1 MRYQCIFWDLLLA
14 LAFVQAIIRLTLIA
28 VQRLKSISRGSPPQK
43 ARGDL
48 RRFSGLLLRVVICIS
63 LFILT
68 KYRRII
74 LLVQT
79 YIYYLL
85 HLLHWSVPHP
95 YWYLLEFLSK
105 LSTFISLLTPP
116 PSWIKAALN
125 FPNLYPRKYS
135 LCRLI
140 SKSGISGED
149 DCMFQ
154 LCSYVD
160 HANGPNRHLL
170 TFVKILRLIFVWN
183 WGET

>member
-1 MRYQCIFWDLLLA
+1 MRYQCIFRDLLLA

-43 ARGDL
+43 AKGDL

-79 YIYYLL
+79 YICYLL

-116 PSWIKAALN
+116 PSPLLDKSCFKLSEFVPKEI
-125 FPNLYPRKYS
+125 FS
-135 LCRLI
+135 LSTYKQKWYFRRRWLHVPT
-140 SKSGISGED
+140 
-149 DCMFQ
+149 
-154 LCSYVD
+154 L
-160 HANGPNRHLL
+160 
-170 TFVKILRLIFVWN
+170 
-183 WGET
+183 